1 MDTKATERSEKA
13 SPLFSILIPTWNNL
27 GFLKLCLESIEKN
40 SSFNHQVIIYV
51 NDGSDGTL
59 DYVKEKGLDYV
70 HSPSNVG
77 ICFALNALRP
87 LVKTEYILYMNDDMY
102 VCPLWDKY
110 LWDEIQR
117 VSGADGN
124 KKWFISA
131 TLIQP
136 RSFFS
141 KSVIAPANYGE
152 SVEEFDEER
161 LLAEYDG
168 NRTIAF
174 LEPAYSEDNGWTL
187 RNQTSEAFIGAWA
200 DGAAEDGMEFAA
212 NKASGQ
218 ASHMDIYAIGRTKWM
233 QNYEKLESAGDSVNI
248 NLSYLITNNSFER
261 FDENR
266 KPLGWTLLGDGE
278 VERDWLDGCD
288 GTLYMNNWQSSG
300 QLDDRSVSQVVN
312 GLPKG
317 KYRLSVYRMSSGDN
331 AFLFANGKK
340 QPLGSNDTAGEE
352 VSLDFELKE
361 TTDVTI
367 GVELNGFTSNNLKF
381 DNFRLAFLGNAS
393 TETGISSIRNN
404 VKAHPAI
411 YNLGGQRLDEPRKGI
426 NIINGKKVF
435 RK

>member
-1 MDTKATERSEKA
+1 MDTKATERSENTH
-13 SPLFSILIPTWNNL
+13 PLFSILIPTWNNL

-152 SVEEFDEER
+152 SVEKFDEKR
-161 LLAEYDG
+161 LLAEY
-168 NRTIAF
+168 
-174 LEPAYSEDNGWTL
+174 
-187 RNQTSEAFIGAWA
+187 
-200 DGAAEDGMEFAA
+200 AALP
-212 NKASGQ
+212 
-218 ASHMDIYAIGRTKWM
+218 HH
-233 QNYEKLESAGDSVNI
+233 
-248 NLSYLITNNSFER
+248 
-261 FDENR
+261 
-266 KPLGWTLLGDGE
+266 
-278 VERDWLDGCD
+278 DWLGA
-288 GTLYMNNWQSSG
+288 TWPPN
-300 QLDDRSVSQVVN
+300 VVHRDMWDLV
-312 GLPKG
+312 GG
-317 KYRLSVYRMSSGDN
+317 YS
-331 AFLFANGKK
+331 
-340 QPLGSNDTAGEE
+340 
-352 VSLDFELKE
+352 
-361 TTDVTI
+361 
-367 GVELNGFTSNNLKF
+367 VELSPGMYSDPDFSAKLWLAGVRLFKGVSKSRVYHFEARSTGRIEKNNGSAQFLLKYGITS
-381 DNFRLAFLGNAS
+381 AS
-393 TETGISSIRNN
+393 FMKYVLHRDEPFPDSGTVPHVDSAK
-404 VKAHPAI
+404 VKA
-411 YNLGGQRLDEPRKGI
+411 NLMRSKLKRLFYLC
-426 NIINGKKVF
+426 KVF
-435 RK
+435 MPKKIWEE